1 MNRRNLKLISIG
13 FLIFLTSFTAQA
25 QERELIVNYKLVDGE
40 CFYENNWN
48 KVSGSI
54 IYWNIIDVKSN
65 RLIQEHSYDFLSAE
79 NINNLSASNELKLKY
94 FQILYPSTDIYQL
107 PFLKKEINFLSQ
119 KRKEL
124 NDNNLQIAQLIFET
138 DEHSLY
144 RLNSVYK
151 EINFKEF
158 SSAKVL
164 VPGNFTICRLK
175 SNILMKG
182 SKARFTKNFF
192 GQVTIKSDE
201 TISVRPGKKTFAAE
215 LFK

>member
-13 FLIFLTSFTAQA
+13 FLIFLSSVTAQA

-54 IYWNIIDVKSN
+54 VYWNIIDVKSN
-65 RLIQEHSYDFLSAE
+65 RLIQEHGYDFLSAE
-79 NINNLSASNELKLKY
+79 NINNLSASNTLKLKY
-94 FQILYPSTDIYQL
+94 FQILHPFTDIYQL
-107 PFLKKEINFLSQ
+107 PFLKNEINFLSQ

-138 DEHSLY
+138 DEHSLF
-144 RLNSVYK
+144 RLNSLYK

-158 SSAKVL
+158 SNVKVL

-192 GQVTIKSDE
+192 GKVTINSDE
-201 TISVRPGKKTFAAE
+201 TISVRPGRNTFAAE

>member
-1 MNRRNLKLISIG
+1 MNKKNLKLISIG
-13 FLIFLTSFTAQA
+13 FLIFLLSFTSHAK
-25 QERELIVNYKLVDGE
+25 ERELIVNYKLVDGE
-40 CFYENNWN
+40 CFYEKNWN

-54 IYWNIIDVKSN
+54 VYWNIIDVKSD
-65 RLIQEHSYDFLSAE
+65 RLIQEHGYDFLSAE
-79 NINNLSASNELKLKY
+79 NINNLSASNTLKLKY
-94 FQILYPSTDIYQL
+94 FQILHPFTDIYQF
-107 PFLKKEINFLSQ
+107 PFLKDKINFLSQ

-138 DEHSLY
+138 DEHSLF
-144 RLNSVYK
+144 RLNSLYK

-158 SSAKVL
+158 SNAKVL

-192 GQVTIKSDE
+192 GKVTINSDE
-201 TISVRPGKKTFAAE
+201 TISVRPGRKTFAAE